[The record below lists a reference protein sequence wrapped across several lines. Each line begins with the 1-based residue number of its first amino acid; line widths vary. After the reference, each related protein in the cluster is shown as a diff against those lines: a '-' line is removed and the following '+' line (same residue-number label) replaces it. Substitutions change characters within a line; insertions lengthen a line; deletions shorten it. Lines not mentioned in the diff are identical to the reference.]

1 MKALINVSLP
11 QKHKDMKI
19 VKFGFSLFGINTY
32 VVVDPT
38 TGKCAIV
45 DPGMIDPEEENALA
59 DYIKRNEYQVT
70 HVINT
75 HLHIDHVAGNHFA
88 IERFHVPVL
97 AHQDDESLGERID
110 LQVAQFGMSE
120 KIDNVTISTYLHEGD
135 TIEIGE
141 GRLEVLHV
149 PGHSQ
154 GSVALYDRK
163 GGFVIVGDALF
174 AGSIGRTDLPGG
186 SYPQL
191 IDSIKSKLMSL
202 PDSTVVY
209 PGHGHATTIGIERQ
223 SNPFLR

>member
-1 MKALINVSLP
+1 
-11 QKHKDMKI
+11 MKI

-59 DYIKRNEYQVT
+59 DYIERNEYQVT

-88 IERFHVPVL
+88 IERFHAPVL

-110 LQVAQFGMSE
+110 LQAAQFGMSE
-120 KIDNVTISTYLHEGD
+120 KIDNVTISTYLHDGD

-154 GSVALYDRK
+154 GSVALYDRE

-209 PGHGHATTIGIERQ
+209 PGHGPATTIGIERR

>member
-1 MKALINVSLP
+1 
-11 QKHKDMKI
+11 MKI

-59 DYIKRNEYQVT
+59 DYIERNEYQVT

-97 AHQDDESLGERID
+97 AHKDDESLGARID
-110 LQVAQFGMSE
+110 LQAAEFGMSE
-120 KIDNVTISTYLHEGD
+120 KIDNVTISTYMHEGD

-154 GSVALYDRK
+154 GSVALYDRE
-163 GGFVIVGDALF
+163 GGYVIVGDALF

-186 SYPQL
+186 SYTQL

-209 PGHGHATTIGIERQ
+209 PGHGPATTIGIERQ

>member
-1 MKALINVSLP
+1 
-11 QKHKDMKI
+11 MKI

-32 VVVDPT
+32 VVVDPS

-59 DYIKRNEYQVT
+59 DYIERNEYQVT

-110 LQVAQFGMSE
+110 LQAAQFGMSE
-120 KIDNVTISTYLHEGD
+120 KIDNVTISTYLHDGD

-154 GSVALYDRK
+154 GSVVLYDRE

-191 IDSIKSKLMSL
+191 INSIKSKLMSL

-209 PGHGHATTIGIERQ
+209 PGHGPATTIGIERR

>member
-1 MKALINVSLP
+1 
-11 QKHKDMKI
+11 MKI
-19 VKFGFSLFGINTY
+19 IKFGFSLFGINTY
-32 VVVDPT
+32 VVVDPS

-59 DYIKRNEYQVT
+59 DYIERNEYQVT

-110 LQVAQFGMSE
+110 LQAAQFGMSE
-120 KIDNVTISTYLHEGD
+120 KIDNVTISTYLHDGD

-154 GSVALYDRK
+154 GSVALYDRE

-174 AGSIGRTDLPGG
+174 AGSIGRTDLSGG

-209 PGHGHATTIGIERQ
+209 PGHGPATTIGIERQ

>member
-1 MKALINVSLP
+1 
-11 QKHKDMKI
+11 MKI

-32 VVVDPT
+32 VVVDPS

-59 DYIKRNEYQVT
+59 DYIERNEYQVT

-110 LQVAQFGMSE
+110 LQAAQFGMSE
-120 KIDNVTISTYLHEGD
+120 KIDNVTISTYLHDGD

-154 GSVALYDRK
+154 GSVVLYDRE

-209 PGHGHATTIGIERQ
+209 PGHGPATTIGIERL

>member
-1 MKALINVSLP
+1 
-11 QKHKDMKI
+11 MKI
-19 VKFGFSLFGINTY
+19 IKFGFSLFGINTY
-32 VVVDPT
+32 VVVDPS

-59 DYIKRNEYQVT
+59 DYIERNEYQVT

-110 LQVAQFGMSE
+110 LQAAQFGMSE
-120 KIDNVTISTYLHEGD
+120 KIDNVTISTYLHDGD

-154 GSVALYDRK
+154 GSVALYDRE
-163 GGFVIVGDALF
+163 GGVVIVGDALF
-174 AGSIGRTDLPGG
+174 AGSIGRTDLSGG

-209 PGHGHATTIGIERQ
+209 PGHGPATTIGIERQ

>member
-1 MKALINVSLP
+1 
-11 QKHKDMKI
+11 MKI

-59 DYIKRNEYQVT
+59 NYIERNEYQVT

-88 IERFHVPVL
+88 IERFHVPVM

-110 LQVAQFGMSE
+110 LQTAQFGMSE
-120 KIDNVTISTYLHEGD
+120 KIDNVTISTYLHDGD

-141 GRLEVLHV
+141 GHLEVLHV

-154 GSVALYDRK
+154 GSVALYDRE

-209 PGHGHATTIGIERQ
+209 PGHGPATTIGIECQ

>member
-1 MKALINVSLP
+1 
-11 QKHKDMKI
+11 MKI

-88 IERFHVPVL
+88 IERFHVRVL

-110 LQVAQFGMSE
+110 LQAAQFGMSE
-120 KIDNVTISTYLHEGD
+120 KIDNVTISTYLHDGD

-154 GSVALYDRK
+154 GSVALYDRE
-163 GGFVIVGDALF
+163 GGYVIVGDALF
-174 AGSIGRTDLPGG
+174 SGSIGRTDLPGG

-202 PDSTVVY
+202 PDSTVLY
-209 PGHGHATTIGIERQ
+209 PGHGPATTIGIERH